1 MNTRQTVS
9 AILAT
14 ATVLVAFLLAPVV
27 AHAQAVYGSIYGSV
41 TDNTGAVV
49 PNATITITDT
59 AKGTST
65 TTTSNGSG
73 DFTAEHLI
81 PDIYS
86 VTVAATGFANYEQT
100 NVQVFADQSVK
111 ITAAL
116 TVGSATQTVEVNSAT
131 IPLLKT
137 DRADVSTTFSAREA
151 VDLPIP
157 DRDFAYLQLL
167 LPGAQQLGWA
177 HAADENPQGSKQIEV
192 DGQSFGGV
200 SYELDGTDNEDP
212 VLGII
217 VVNPNLDSLSEAKIT
232 TQNFDASFGKA
243 VSSIVTVQTK
253 SGTNEFH
260 GSAFDYRE
268 SNANLA
274 RDPFTQGPSQLT
286 AASPFPGGLKN
297 QFGGSIGGPV
307 IKNKVFFFGDYQGTR
322 QKVGIAAVQT
332 VPTAN
337 LVSTCLG
344 TTTASNGVAGCDFS
358 QYATAIGTQLAVAN
372 PASYQ
377 LLYHTVNGVTTPYP
391 GNVIPAAD
399 LSQPALNLLKL
410 LQPYAPNTTSG
421 GPLSALRQNY
431 AGSGTG
437 GFNSNQWDARGDWTA
452 TQTIHVFGR
461 FSRFTDVLSGKT
473 LFGNVGGAGFGLAGY
488 GGSSAGANDSAAAG
502 VDLAINQKLL
512 TDVRLGYFR
521 YNIVTSKYDGTTD
534 LGTQLGIPGLNTADP
549 VTAGAPGFVIAE
561 AGSFGTP
568 NLATSQGP
576 QYGSGLNINR
586 CNCPLAEHEDQFQL
600 VNNWT
605 KVIGNHQVKFGGD
618 LRYARNLRV
627 PSDSNRAGILNFG
640 TGPTSNGATGTGL
653 GFASF
658 VSGEATGLAR
668 YVSSSNNAKSFQ
680 KRDFFYV
687 QDTWQATPNLTVNY
701 GLRYEFY
708 FPETVNGPGQ
718 GSLLNLATG
727 YLNVGSVG
735 NIPSNMGDGR
745 DTGTW
750 APRVGFAYQ
759 AHKGTVVRVGYGRS
773 FDLDL
778 FGDIFGSVS
787 GNLPTLANQQ
797 VTATG
802 GDTPGDT
809 TPAFLLA
816 TGPPAYVPVAVPS
829 SGLLPNPGN
838 LVGSLS
844 RPFPLRMA
852 TIDAWNAT
860 LQQALTST
868 LSMTIAYVGNKGTHT
883 LGDATGVSTNP
894 NEAGIFLPG
903 AYSITGNGLHYDPS
917 VSSTDASGGAAGISA
932 NGGTANQT
940 FLSRY
945 YGGKLTACSDPNYA
959 AAGGVNAPNGGCGWT
974 QGIGFDGNNLDTHFN
989 ALQATVTKQMAHGY
1003 SLNANYAWQ
1012 QAISEAT
1019 GYATWDRPAV
1029 RGRDSALRQQQIIA
1043 YGLFELP
1050 FGHNKKFLSGVNG
1063 ITNQV
1068 VGGWEIDPVVTYSSG
1083 LPFTLCASNYAT
1095 WVPSDAPCYVNGKA
1109 GSLVKH
1115 ETGYPGNNLSW
1126 YDPIVLGTHGF
1137 TQPALDQIGTVGR
1150 DTAFGPHFFNT
1161 DLSVKKN
1168 FPIREAL
1175 FVQFR
1180 ADAFNAFNHINLG
1193 TPNGNIDSGGSITE
1207 GAAPN
1212 STSNPRQLEFALRVQ
1227 F

>member
-1 MNTRQTVS
+1 M
-9 AILAT
+9 
-14 ATVLVAFLLAPVV
+14 
-27 AHAQAVYGSIYGSV
+27 
-41 TDNTGAVV
+41 
-49 PNATITITDT
+49 
-59 AKGTST
+59 
-65 TTTSNGSG
+65 
-73 DFTAEHLI
+73 
-81 PDIYS
+81 
-86 VTVAATGFANYEQT
+86 
-100 NVQVFADQSVK
+100 
-111 ITAAL
+111 
-116 TVGSATQTVEVNSAT
+116 
-131 IPLLKT
+131 
-137 DRADVSTTFSAREA
+137 
-151 VDLPIP
+151 
-157 DRDFAYLQLL
+157 
-167 LPGAQQLGWA
+167 
-177 HAADENPQGSKQIEV
+177 
-192 DGQSFGGV
+192 
-200 SYELDGTDNEDP
+200 
-212 VLGII
+212 
-217 VVNPNLDSLSEAKIT
+217 
-232 TQNFDASFGKA
+232 
-243 VSSIVTVQTK
+243 
-253 SGTNEFH
+253 
-260 GSAFDYRE
+260 
-268 SNANLA
+268 
-274 RDPFTQGPSQLT
+274 
-286 AASPFPGGLKN
+286 
-297 QFGGSIGGPV
+297 
-307 IKNKVFFFGDYQGTR
+307 
-322 QKVGIAAVQT
+322 
-332 VPTAN
+332 
-337 LVSTCLG
+337 
-344 TTTASNGVAGCDFS
+344 
-358 QYATAIGTQLAVAN
+358 
-372 PASYQ
+372 
-377 LLYHTVNGVTTPYP
+377 
-391 GNVIPAAD
+391 
-399 LSQPALNLLKL
+399 
-410 LQPYAPNTTSG
+410 
-421 GPLSALRQNY
+421 
-431 AGSGTG
+431 
-437 GFNSNQWDARGDWTA
+437 
-452 TQTIHVFGR
+452 
-461 FSRFTDVLSGKT
+461 
-473 LFGNVGGAGFGLAGY
+473 
-488 GGSSAGANDSAAAG
+488 
-502 VDLAINQKLL
+502 
-512 TDVRLGYFR
+512 
-521 YNIVTSKYDGTTD
+521 
-534 LGTQLGIPGLNTADP
+534 
-549 VTAGAPGFVIAE
+549 
-561 AGSFGTP
+561 
-568 NLATSQGP
+568 
-576 QYGSGLNINR
+576 
-586 CNCPLAEHEDQFQL
+586 
-600 VNNWT
+600 
-605 KVIGNHQVKFGGD
+605 KFGAD

-658 VSGEATGLAR
+658 VSGDATGLAR
-668 YVSSSNNAKSFQ
+668 YVSSSTNAKSFQ

-735 NIPSNMGDGR
+735 KIPSNMGDGR

-759 AHKGTVVRVGYGRS
+759 AHKGTVIRVGYGRS

-797 VTATG
+797 VTAIG

-860 LQQALTST
+860 LQQALSPT

-903 AYSITGNGLHYDPS
+903 SYSITGNGLHYDPS
-917 VSSTDASGGAAGISA
+917 VSSTDATGGAAGIDA

-974 QGIGFDGNNLDTHFN
+974 QGIGFDGNNLDTHYN

-1003 SLNANYAWQ
+1003 TVSANYAWQ
-1012 QAISEAT
+1012 QAISDAT
-1019 GYATWDRPAV
+1019 GFATWDRPAV

-1063 ITNQV
+1063 ITNQI

-1115 ETGYPGNNLSW
+1115 QTGYPGNNLSW

-1137 TQPALDQIGTVGR
+1137 TQPALDQVGNVGR
-1150 DTAFGPHFFNT
+1150 NTAFGPHFFNT
-1161 DLSVKKN
+1161 DLSLKKN

-1180 ADAFNAFNHINLG
+1180 FDAFNAFNHINLG
-1193 TPNGNIDSGGSITE
+1193 TPNGNIDSGGSITG

-1212 STSNPRQLEFALRVQ
+1212 GASNPRQLEFALRVQ